1 MSLIK
6 HIITKVKRRTPKTMQ
21 QVEPVPEPQVV
32 RDTLRLLP
40 HIRILVFAVFVRI
53 LEPLQ
58 ESC

>member
-1 MSLIK
+1 
-6 HIITKVKRRTPKTMQ
+6 MQ
-21 QVEPVPEPQVV
+21 QVEPVPKQVV

-53 LEPLQ
+53 LELLQ